1 MGIMKKQTNLTLP
14 EWAFL
19 DGTSHLGNTL
29 EGRDI
34 LQHIRSYT
42 MMEIF
47 PADVMEVHLG
57 KDVKVRSFSY
67 NNIAGEIEKHLIAV
81 HFSLAEFADLDEVLD
96 KAVKFY
102 TDYLKWEDENILD
115 EYTSKH
121 N

>member
-1 MGIMKKQTNLTLP
+1 MKQQTNLTLP

-19 DGTSHLGNTL
+19 EGTSHLGNTL

-42 MMEIF
+42 MLEIF
-47 PADVMEVHLG
+47 PTDVMEVHLG
-57 KDVKVRSFSY
+57 KDVKVRSFTY
-67 NNIAGEIEKHLIAV
+67 TNIAGHEEKHLMAV
-81 HFSLAEFADLDEVLD
+81 HFSLAEYAELDDILD

-102 TDYLKWEDENILD
+102 TDYLTWEDGNIFD
-115 EYTSKH
+115 ESISKV